1 MAGNLESYGSGSP
14 DGWDEQARMRIS
26 DDDRHRVAEFLR
38 ESAGEGRID
47 VEELDERLGQAYAA
61 KVYADLVPIV
71 ADLPGS
77 SPVVPVHRSTAAPR
91 QAGHLGQVGSVPER
105 RFETSI
111 AIMSGSSRKGVWEV
125 GASHAALA
133 LMGGVELDL
142 REAVFATGETVI
154 NAYAVMGGVDITVNA
169 HTKVVVDGI
178 GIMGGFDQGR
188 DKVDA
193 ELGPDSPVVRVR
205 GVALMGGVTVT
216 RKQMPG
222 EPGRWRKKMLG
233 S

>member
-1 MAGNLESYGSGSP
+1 MAGNLESYPG
-14 DGWDEQARMRIS
+14 GWGEQSQMRIS

-47 VEELDERLGQAYAA
+47 MEELDERLGQAYAA

-77 SPVVPVHRSTAAPR
+77 SPVVPVHRGSTAPR
-91 QAGHLGQVGSVPER
+91 QAGSVPER

-125 GASHAALA
+125 GATHAALA

-142 REAVFATGETVI
+142 REAVFSTGETVI

-169 HTKVVVDGI
+169 HTRVVVDGI
-178 GIMGGFDQGR
+178 GIMGGFEQGR
-188 DKVDA
+188 DKVPAD
-193 ELGPDSPVVRVR
+193 LGPDSPVVRVR
-205 GVALMGGVTVT
+205 GVALMGGVSVT

-222 EPGRWRKKMLG
+222 EPGPWRQKLLG